1 MSIISSRN
9 SVGTSILKTST
20 PGRENSL
27 SSIRKSKQ
35 LRFQVENLGNVR
47 HIFKDL
53 EENENS
59 KGYQDLIYKLSHDE
73 LDVSFIYFMLIE
85 FKFTGSFFLG

>member
-1 MSIISSRN
+1 MSIISSRK

-35 LRFQVENLGNVR
+35 LRFQVENLGSVKQVLKN
-47 HIFKDL
+47 L

-59 KGYQDLIYKLSHDE
+59 KDYQDLIYKLSHDE
-73 LDVSFIYFMLIE
+73 LDVSLYKFMLI
-85 FKFTGSFFLG
+85 